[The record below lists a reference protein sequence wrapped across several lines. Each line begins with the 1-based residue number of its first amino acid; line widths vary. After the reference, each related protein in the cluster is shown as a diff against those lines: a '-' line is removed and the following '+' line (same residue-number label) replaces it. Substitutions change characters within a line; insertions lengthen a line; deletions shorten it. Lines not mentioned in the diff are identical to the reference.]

1 MNYNDDYFKNNFT
14 KNSPLLTTSI
24 VAAMLEITP
33 DRLRTYDAEKLILT
47 HRIKTGEVQKRLYSQ
62 SDVEWLRGIRLL
74 IKKHKMTITA
84 VKYILKLF
92 AENESINL
100 PRNEISDILSA
111 LYLNPN
117 FNDVVKNF

>member
-100 PRNEISDILSA
+100 PKNEISDILSA

>member
-92 AENESINL
+92 AENKSINL